1 MTRQVPAREISQ
13 AFLDACQL
21 ELAAL
26 KPGNVHVHA
35 AGHGMQTD
43 HFERAAAA
51 AAPHIAAPGMSV
63 GTRIRRAVEASFAAA
78 NCNTNLGIVL
88 LCAPL
93 AYAAGE
99 PTANGDLRSRLSHVL
114 TSLDE
119 ADAAEA
125 FAAIVH
131 ANPGGLG
138 RSDEADVAHPAT
150 VTLLRAMELAADRD
164 QIARAYATG
173 YSDIFDFG
181 LPVYR
186 AALDIAETPELAVTS
201 LHMHYLSE
209 FRDTHIVRKHGEA
222 IANDVTNAARAL
234 AAHWQPVVR
243 RLSLPALLDFDSR
256 LKADAINPGTTA
268 DLVVATIFTEKLITC
283 LSSPVG

>member
-164 QIARAYATG
+164 RIARAYATG

>member
-209 FRDTHIVRKHGEA
+209 FPDTHIVRKHGEA
-222 IANDVTNAARAL
+222 VANDVTNAARAL

>member
-114 TSLDE
+114 KSLDE